1 MSEFSKFGKKKLA
14 FALAC
19 ASVLGGKTSAMNNKI
34 NANKTGVKN
43 SQTLGAVGGAAFG
56 SINRNN
62 SNNNKVIDWVKNNKA
77 LTATIVTLVLGA
89 GAAGLFLGL
98 RSGNKKDNKQDE
110 IRKQYFDIYKK
121 ILNFYLS
128 NNESL
133 DGIIEKNEG
142 DLHRNNL
149 LLVLEGM
156 QVFSDFK
163 NNETVFPLIEDIKLK
178 VKFNISEDK
187 KILHLE
193 IEEKNVENQNVKN
206 YVLDL
211 KIPENEVIKSDDN
224 AVRCQI
230 LFWCKDFFD
239 FKLKNSKVILS
250 PESPRDE
257 VNCLITNIRDI
268 AVGGMTKNWTGER
281 VGGGVVNN
289 KQAKKVRTFVSVSED
304 FKTCVMQDTFYEDG
318 ECKNAIGSN
327 EWEFDIK
334 LKENKTEL
342 KEDTKDNKKK
352 KSIKN

>member
-43 SQTLGAVGGAAFG
+43 SQTIGAVGGAAVG

-62 SNNNKVIDWVKNNKA
+62 SNNNKFIDWVKNNKA

-142 DLHRNNL
+142 DLHRDNL
-149 LLVLEGM
+149 LFVLEGM

-163 NNETVFPLIEDIKLK
+163 NNETVFPLIENIKFK

-187 KILHLE
+187 KTLHFE

-230 LFWCKDFFD
+230 LFWC
-239 FKLKNSKVILS
+239 
-250 PESPRDE
+250 
-257 VNCLITNIRDI
+257 
-268 AVGGMTKNWTGER
+268 GGMTKNWTDER